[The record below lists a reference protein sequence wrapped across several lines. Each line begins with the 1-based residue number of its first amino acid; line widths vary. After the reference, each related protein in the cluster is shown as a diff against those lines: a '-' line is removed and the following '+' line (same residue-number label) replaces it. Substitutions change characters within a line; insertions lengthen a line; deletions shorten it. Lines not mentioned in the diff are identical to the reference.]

1 MFLAT
6 ALTPVLSNLRSS
18 SGRAGAWFVKSG
30 IQDETGGVAR
40 YYRSDL
46 AQNARVSTE
55 ITGYAVSTLV
65 YLYSRTDDRAYL
77 ASAERAG
84 KFLTQVAWSPG
95 LATFPFEHS
104 LRDAPRPLAY
114 FFDCGIIIRGLVRL
128 AEITGD
134 SEYLDIATKAG
145 LSMAADFSAAEG
157 YHPIIELPG
166 KSPVAYA
173 PQWSRSPGC
182 YQLKSALAW
191 HDLAV
196 ATGNSDFEALYE
208 SAVSAAIKTRNAFLP
223 AETPEATMD
232 RLHAY
237 AYFLEG
243 MLPLAGRS
251 DCAAALAEGVERISN
266 YLRSIR
272 PVFERSDVYAQ
283 LLRARLFANQL
294 AGIPVNRPAARDEV
308 ARVSEFQLTDDDGR
322 IGGGFCF
329 GRKDGSLLPY
339 VNPVSTGFCMQALEM
354 WNDFESGRV
363 LDANKLI

>member
-1 MFLAT
+1 
-6 ALTPVLSNLRSS
+6 LTPVLSNVRSS
-18 SGRAGAWFVKSG
+18 SELAGAWFVHSG

-40 YYRSDL
+40 YYRSDA

-55 ITGYAVSTLV
+55 ITGYAVSTLL
-65 YLYSRTDDRAYL
+65 YLYGRTENADYL
-77 ASAERAG
+77 AAAERAG
-84 KFLTQVAWSPG
+84 KFLVEVAWSPR
-95 LATFPFEHS
+95 LTTFPFEHS

-128 AEITGD
+128 AEITGE
-134 SEYLDIATKAG
+134 SSYLDIAIKAG
-145 LSMAADFSAAEG
+145 RSLASDFAAPTG

-166 KSPVAYA
+166 KSPVEYT

-182 YQLKSALAW
+182 YQLKSALSW
-191 HDLAV
+191 HDLARV
-196 ATGNSDFEALYE
+196 TGNTEFHALYE
-208 SAVSAAIKTRNAFLP
+208 SAVAAAIKAKDSFLP
-223 AETPEATMD
+223 GETPEATMD

-251 DCAAALAEGVERISN
+251 DCAAAVAEGIQRISN

-294 AGIPVNRPAARDEV
+294 AGIPVNRSAAEDELAQIV
-308 ARVSEFQLTDDDGR
+308 DFQLAGDDPKVR
-322 IGGGFCF
+322 GGFCF
-329 GRKDGSLLPY
+329 GRKGDKMLPY
-339 VNPVSTGFCMQALEM
+339 VNPVSAAFCLQALEM
-354 WNDFESGRV
+354 WNDFESGKN
-363 LDANKLI
+363 LDVATLI